1 MDFKRKLLIAA
12 LPLVFCVA
20 CTPKED
26 LNIKFAEVHP
36 AGYAPVVAEQDMGKK
51 LEEQSKGEISF
62 KMYAGGVLGSEKEV
76 VEQVQ
81 SGAVQMTRVSLGI
94 VGPVVPDVN
103 VFNLPFVFRDQAHMR
118 TIIDGEIGQE
128 ILDKITN
135 SQFNM
140 VALAWMDGGTRNLY
154 TKKPVRQIA
163 DLKGMKIRVQGN
175 PVFIETI
182 NDMGGNGIAMATGEI
197 FSALQTGVI
206 DGAENNP
213 PTYFQHNHYQNA
225 KFFTMTEHL
234 ILPEPIVMAKAIWEK
249 LKPEQQV
256 LVKKLARE
264 AQMEER
270 VLWDKS
276 SDDAEVKLKAA
287 GVEFITLTPEQ
298 KKAFYDATQPV
309 RDKFGAPYK
318 DLISRIEAVQTNPA
332 LAAPSTQAAQ

>member
-1 MDFKRKLLIAA
+1 MDFKRTLIVAA
-12 LPLVFCVA
+12 LPFAFCLSGLA
-20 CTPKED
+20 QAEIK
-26 LNIKFAEVHP
+26 IKFAEVHP
-36 AGYAPVVAEQDMGKK
+36 TGYPPVVAEQAMGKK

-62 KMYAGGVLGSEKEV
+62 KMFAGGVLGSEKEV

-81 SGAVQMTRVSLGI
+81 ANAVQMTRVSLGI

-103 VFNLPFVFRDQAHMR
+103 AFNLPFIFRDQAHMR
-118 TIIDGEIGQE
+118 KIIDGDIGQE
-128 ILDKITN
+128 MLDKITN
-135 SQFNM
+135 SNFNM

-154 TKKPVRQIA
+154 TKKPVRSIA

-175 PVFIETI
+175 PVFIDTI

-213 PTYFQHNHYQNA
+213 PTFLEHNHYQNA
-225 KFFTMTEHL
+225 KFYTMTEHL
-234 ILPEPIVMAKAIWEK
+234 ILPEPVVISKTTWEK
-249 LKPEQQV
+249 LKPEQQA

-270 VLWDKS
+270 VLWDKKS
-276 SDDAEVKLKAA
+276 AEAETKLKAS
-287 GVEFITLTPEQ
+287 GVEFISLTPEQ

-309 RDKFGAPYK
+309 RDKYGAPYK
-318 DLISRIEAVQTNPA
+318 ELITRIEAVQ
-332 LAAPSTQAAQ
+332 

>member
-1 MDFKRKLLIAA
+1 MDFKRTLLIAA
-12 LPLVFCVA
+12 LPLAFCMSGIAQAEV
-20 CTPKED
+20 K
-26 LNIKFAEVHP
+26 IKFAEVHP
-36 AGYAPVVAEQDMGKK
+36 AGYPPAVAEQNMGKK
-51 LEEQSKGEISF
+51 LQEETKGEISF
-62 KMYAGGVLGSEKEV
+62 KMFAGGVLGSEKEV

-81 SGAVQMTRVSLGI
+81 SGAIQMTRVSLGI

-103 VFNLPFVFRDQAHMR
+103 AFNLPFVFRDQAHMR

-128 ILDKITN
+128 MLDKITN
-135 SQFNM
+135 SNFNM

-154 TKKPVRQIA
+154 TKKPVRSIA

-175 PVFIETI
+175 PVFIDTI

-225 KFFTMTEHL
+225 KFYTMTEHL
-234 ILPEPIVMAKAIWEK
+234 ILPEPVVMSKTTWTK
-249 LKPEQQV
+249 LTPEQQT

-270 VLWDKS
+270 KLWDAAS
-276 SDDAEVKLKAA
+276 AADEAKLKAA
-287 GVEFITLTPEQ
+287 GVEFITLTAEQ
-298 KKAFYDATQPV
+298 KKAFYDATQAV
-309 RDKFGAPYK
+309 RDKYGAPYK
-318 DLISRIEAVQTNPA
+318 DLISRIEAVQTDPA
-332 LAAPSTQAAQ
+332 LMAKTQAAQ